1 MLPRH
6 LEDKEV
12 VILNSLSEAYNDH
25 YELVEDEYLAANDDT
40 RLHQLGYSDSEI
52 EKMDEEKIQDLEY
65 ECREKRF
72 LDFCI
77 ASNKIVKSQF
87 GLLLVL
93 N

>member
-1 MLPRH
+1 MLPKH
-6 LEDKEV
+6 LENKEV
-12 VILNSLSEAYNDH
+12 VILNSLRDAYYDH
-25 YELVEDEYLAANDDT
+25 YELVEDEFLAANENTHLD
-40 RLHQLGYSDSEI
+40 QLGYSDSEL

-72 LDFCI
+72 LDFCV

>member
-12 VILNSLSEAYNDH
+12 VILKELRDAYYDH
-25 YELVEDEYLAANDDT
+25 YDLVEDEFLAANENTHLD
-40 RLHQLGYSDSEI
+40 QLGYSDSEI
-52 EKMDEEKIQDLEY
+52 AKMDEDEIHDLEY

-77 ASNKIVKSQF
+77 KSNKIVKSQF

>member
-1 MLPRH
+1 MLPKH
-6 LEDKEV
+6 LENKEV
-12 VILNSLSEAYNDH
+12 VILNSLRDAYYDH
-25 YELVEDEYLAANDDT
+25 YELVEDEFLAANENTHLD
-40 RLHQLGYSDSEI
+40 QLGYSDSEI
-52 EKMDEEKIQDLEY
+52 EKMDEDEIHDLEY

-77 ASNKIVKSQF
+77 KSNKIVKSQF

>member
-6 LEDKEV
+6 LEDKEI

-25 YELVEDEYLAANDDT
+25 YELVEDEFLASNDDT
-40 RLHQLGYSDSEI
+40 RLQQLGYSDSEI
-52 EKMDEEKIQDLEY
+52 EKMDEEEIHDLEY